1 MSPTTIC
8 PKCQGSMTEGV
19 VIDQSESGRGVAK
32 WVEGPVEKSI
42 WVGLKL
48 KGKKPIETR
57 TYRCNRCGFLE
68 SYAPA

>member
-1 MSPTTIC
+1 
-8 PKCQGSMTEGV
+8 MTEGI
-19 VIDQSESGRGVAK
+19 VIDQSENGRGVSK

-48 KGKKPIETR
+48 KGKKQIETR

>member
-1 MSPTTIC
+1 
-8 PKCQGSMTEGV
+8 MTEGV
-19 VIDQSESGRGVAK
+19 VIDQSENGRGVAK
-32 WVEGPVEKSI
+32 CVEGPVEKSI

-48 KGKKPIETR
+48 KGKKQIETR

>member
-19 VIDQSESGRGVAK
+19 VIDQSENGRGVAK
-32 WVEGPVEKSI
+32 WVAGPVEKSI